1 MWYAA
6 TEQARQMDSNGA
18 QQCSFVMARAK
29 TYSLLVRTEVRTDDL
44 CKGHYELFATLSTMG
59 TMS

>member
-6 TEQARQMDSNGA
+6 AEQARQMDSNGA
-18 QQCSFVMARAK
+18 QQCSFGMARAK
-29 TYSLLVRTEVRTDDL
+29 AYSLLVRTEVRTDDL
-44 CKGHYELFATLSTMG
+44 RKGHYELFTTLSTMG